1 MTIGTQDYYILDSPE
16 DIAWLARVT
25 TYNNSSI
32 QGKTFVIASSTPI
45 DLIGRY
51 FTPINSG
58 YSNSFNIIGI
68 SKNSNE
74 IVASDLLEGADVDN
88 VVIKGMTIDSNVNI
102 AIGSDNSLKSA
113 FINQISNAIIRGLDF
128 VDVDIL
134 TSTYGAT
141 IVGTVN
147 GASNIAN
154 CNYISGD
161 IYGYN
166 NININNSNNTIVSGL
181 AYEISDS
188 TTITSSSVTG
198 YALQDDETYRLHE
211 SYEFGNDLGGGIW
224 ALNGYV
230 NASGMV
236 ANVNNSAK
244 LQESYFNGIIYIYNT
259 ENSHTGYVL
268 NANSTVQNNYVKGQI
283 NSYYQNE
290 NISGLVSIIY
300 SNAQII
306 NNYVATEFNLTSG
319 NTRFIYSIDTS
330 ATNYTVTKNYYLVDT
345 TSTPKIGVGLTNT
358 TTNSTTDVTEN
369 IIQISSSDL
378 RNQNKFKNESTWDFD
393 DIWIYVNHINWD
405 YPVLRSIFGG
415 DTTDIE
421 VTIYNPYKYGDD
433 NTQLGNLS
441 LDSNNILYINSTTSK
456 VESLYGD
463 IVDSQE
469 FTDTS
474 ELKFTYSIITNEVG
488 NFIVSNTSNGLIT
501 SVLFGELNKAGTK
514 VGDITL
520 TDDQT
525 NYTEYA
531 TTDNA
536 DVVITQNINKECYG
550 LVITFNERIFNVTVN
565 ATLTADTGTDGV
577 QDSDYMT
584 ILLVHKNSSSIVD
597 WAYSV
602 NLHNNQSFKF
612 ENIYNGI
619 YGGKV
624 STGGL

>member
-1 MTIGTQDYYILDSPE
+1 ML
-16 DIAWLARVT
+16 
-25 TYNNSSI
+25 
-32 QGKTFVIASSTPI
+32 F
-45 DLIGRY
+45 
-51 FTPINSG
+51 
-58 YSNSFNIIGI
+58 
-68 SKNSNE
+68 
-74 IVASDLLEGADVDN
+74 
-88 VVIKGMTIDSNVNI
+88 
-102 AIGSDNSLKSA
+102 
-113 FINQISNAIIRGLDF
+113 
-128 VDVDIL
+128 
-134 TSTYGAT
+134 
-141 IVGTVN
+141 
-147 GASNIAN
+147 
-154 CNYISGD
+154 
-161 IYGYN
+161 
-166 NININNSNNTIVSGL
+166 
-181 AYEISDS
+181 
-188 TTITSSSVTG
+188 
-198 YALQDDETYRLHE
+198 
-211 SYEFGNDLGGGIW
+211 
-224 ALNGYV
+224 
-230 NASGMV
+230 V

-345 TSTPKIGVGLTNT
+345 TSTPKIGIGLTNT

-441 LDSNNILYINSTTSK
+441 LDSNNILYINSTTNK

-536 DVVITQNINKECYG
+536 DVVITQNIDKECYG

-619 YGGKV
+619 YDITGETNGVTTTADDYGTYEIYIFYPMYYLNNSSNTYVTFNKNV
-624 STGGL
+624 SHNPTLNEDYKLAIYTQYDLISTINTSNCNVNSLGSFTLDTITRDVEFSITINKPYEYYLHHSATSM